1 MWIYILV
8 GLFSMLFG
16 YVFGRYSVLEEI
28 EALVLKNIQEDNNNI
43 FLFKDKVEKEIKEHF
58 DIEDNKGDKEE
69 WILMTF

>member
-1 MWIYILV
+1 
-8 GLFSMLFG
+8 MLFG

-69 WILMTF
+69 